1 MDKDDD
7 KPLFEPFQL
16 EEIDYGPSWGSII
29 ALGII
34 GITLCVVI
42 LILASMK

>member
-1 MDKDDD
+1 MTEDEN
-7 KPLFEPFQL
+7 KPLFTSAQM

-34 GITLCVVI
+34 GIVLVIVI
-42 LILASMK
+42 LLLV